1 MTDNT
6 KDMYPLS
13 QSVLQVIPYITSI
26 FNMCYTGG
34 GLHIVLDDYNV
45 DDSSINSCIEYN
57 ELTDIEKLCATE
69 LLKLSEEERLHAVYS
84 FENVPFNEMG
94 SFKHLNGQYAFFKE
108 DLYLYLNNIREYYD
122 SRDIQ

>member
-13 QSVLQVIPYITSI
+13 HSVLHVIPYITSV
-26 FNMCYTGG
+26 FNRDCSGG
-34 GLHIVLDDYNV
+34 GLHIVLDDYNI
-45 DDSSINSCIEYN
+45 DDSSINSCVESY

-84 FENVPFNEMG
+84 FENVPFDEMG

-108 DLYLYLNNIREYYD
+108 DLYLYLNN
-122 SRDIQ
+122 